1 MSISC
6 QKGLY
11 EVASLQGLATP
22 LNPTFEQFEQEN
34 WKIGFVGHPLSI
46 LNIIYR
52 GGPTFFYQ
60 SGRTEVCELS
70 RVCRY
75 RGSHYDIEEE
85 ISEII
90 DR

>member
-1 MSISC
+1 MGHLDLFFLFYASFMSISC

-46 LNIIYR
+46 LSIIIR

-60 SGRTEVCELS
+60 SGQTEF
-70 RVCRY
+70 
-75 RGSHYDIEEE
+75 
-85 ISEII
+85 
-90 DR
+90 